1 MEAINSSAASM
12 NLFYT
17 TTGCIIPADSNLHT
31 RLRNSNEEK
40 KYVKP
45 KTR

>member
-31 RLRNSNEEK
+31 RLRNSSEEK
-40 KYVKP
+40 KKSET
-45 KTR
+45 KD